1 MSPYTELLKVVAK
14 KNTRKNLVREYER
27 LKLKTTEKDKIDK
40 LTGFINEINEE
51 LNVLASQEAKLRE
64 ELAQL
69 ELEEKE
75 NEKE

>member
-14 KNTRKNLVREYER
+14 KNTRKNLIREYER

-40 LTGFINEINEE
+40 LTGFINELNEE
-51 LNVLASQEAKLRE
+51 LNVLASQEAKFRE

-75 NEKE
+75 KE

>member
-40 LTGFINEINEE
+40 LTGYISEINEE

-69 ELEEKE
+69 ELEENKE
-75 NEKE
+75 NKE